1 MDVVQTL
8 PPAVR
13 VFDVGRTREMR
24 WRARRF
30 ARPPS
35 CLWMCGCVD
44 VDAMSDMR
52 LPHSGTLDPSIAS
65 PVSPF
70 EAFFR
75 CSPAVFCRFCT
86 AL

>member
-1 MDVVQTL
+1 
-8 PPAVR
+8 
-13 VFDVGRTREMR
+13 
-24 WRARRF
+24 
-30 ARPPS
+30 
-35 CLWMCGCVD
+35 
-44 VDAMSDMR
+44 
-52 LPHSGTLDPSIAS
+52 LDPSIAS